1 MSEAQAIRRKRL
13 LHRSRYRG
21 VKESDLLFG
30 QFAANWLQLLDDA
43 QLDRYEALLDAPD
56 QDLLAWVYGRAP
68 VPAQHDNDVFRL
80 LKSFEPTAS

>member
-30 QFAANWLQLLDDA
+30 QFADQWLNLLNDD
-43 QLDRYEALLDAPD
+43 QLDRYEALLDEAD
-56 QDLLAWVYGRAP
+56 QDILAWIYGRAP
-68 VPAQHDNDVFRL
+68 LPSRHDHDVFEL
-80 LKSFEPTAS
+80 LRKFEPVA

>member
-1 MSEAQAIRRKRL
+1 VSEAQAIRRKRL

-30 QFAANWLQLLDDA
+30 QFAANWLALLDDA

-80 LKSFEPTAS
+80 LKSFEPIPS